1 MEQYLHRLRKGLKA
15 HSAYTVETMNSLRV
29 WVGNFLLILLVSS
42 LVGACGREEEKKPA
56 NRDNYL
62 SQGSARMQ
70 KFIEK
75 AKRERDAKGSSL
87 ESFTKDKYRATTH
100 GSPSFLAPLI

>member
-1 MEQYLHRLRKGLKA
+1 
-15 HSAYTVETMNSLRV
+15 MNSLRV
-29 WVGNFLLILLVSS
+29 WVGNFLLALLVGS
-42 LVGACGREEEKKPA
+42 LVVACGGEEEKKLM
-56 NRDNYL
+56 NSDSYL
-62 SQGSARMQ
+62 HQGSERMQ

-87 ESFTKDKYRATTH
+87 EYFTKDKHHVSTH

>member
-1 MEQYLHRLRKGLKA
+1 
-15 HSAYTVETMNSLRV
+15 MNSLRV
-29 WVGNFLLILLVSS
+29 WVGNFLLVLLVGS
-42 LVGACGREEEKKPA
+42 VIVACGREEEKELM
-56 NRDNYL
+56 NRDTYL
-62 SQGSARMQ
+62 HQGSERMQ

-87 ESFTKDKYRATTH
+87 ESFAKDKHHVSTH